1 LINWV
6 NNLYKIVIPKKN
18 GKAVK
23 MMKLSQIRLMVKDFN
38 KSVAFYKDVM
48 EFPMVMSEEKMQ
60 YASFNTG
67 EIKLELLSRKSMAEV
82 LGEKELPTNADSQSK
97 FLLDVAV
104 DDVDK
109 IYNSLMEKGAESVTE
124 PHDRKEWNARVAHFR
139 DPDGNVIE
147 IYKHPLKD
155 S

>member
-1 LINWV
+1 MC
-6 NNLYKIVIPKKN
+6 
-18 GKAVK
+18 GKAVRI
-23 MMKLSQIRLMVKDFN
+23 MKLSQIRLMVKDFN

-48 EFPMVMSEEKMQ
+48 EFPVVMIEEKMQ

-67 EIKLELLSRKSMAEV
+67 EIKLELLSRASMAEV
-82 LGEKELPTNADSQSK
+82 LGEKGLPTDADSQSK

-104 DDVDK
+104 DNVDK
-109 IYNSLMEKGAESVTE
+109 IYNRLKENGAEVVTE
-124 PHDRKEWNARVAHFR
+124 PYDRKEWNARVAHFR

>member
-1 LINWV
+1 
-6 NNLYKIVIPKKN
+6 
-18 GKAVK
+18 
-23 MMKLSQIRLMVKDFN
+23 MKLSQIRLMVKDFK
-38 KSVAFYKDVM
+38 KSVAFYKDIM
-48 EFPMVMSEEKMQ
+48 EFPLVMSEEKMQ
-60 YASFNTG
+60 YASFDTG
-67 EIKLELLSRKSMAEV
+67 EIKLEILSRKSMAEV
-82 LGEKELPTNADSQSK
+82 LGETELPVDLNSQSR

-109 IYNSLMEKGAESVTE
+109 VYNRLKKNGAESVTE

-139 DPDGNVIE
+139 DPDGNIIE

>member
-1 LINWV
+1 MC
-6 NNLYKIVIPKKN
+6 

-23 MMKLSQIRLMVKDFN
+23 IMKLSQIRLMVKDFN
-38 KSVAFYKDVM
+38 KSVAFYKNVM
-48 EFPMVMSEEKMQ
+48 EFPVVMIEEKMQ

-67 EIKLELLSRKSMAEV
+67 EIKLELLSRASMAEV
-82 LGEKELPTNADSQSK
+82 LGEKELPIDAVSQSK

-109 IYNSLMEKGAESVTE
+109 IYNRLKEKGAESVTE
-124 PHDRKEWNARVAHFR
+124 PYDRKEWNARVAHFR
-139 DPDGNVIE
+139 DPDGNIIE
-147 IYKHPLKD
+147 IYMHPLKD

>member
-1 LINWV
+1 
-6 NNLYKIVIPKKN
+6 
-18 GKAVK
+18 
-23 MMKLSQIRLMVKDFN
+23 
-38 KSVAFYKDVM
+38 VAFYKDVM
-48 EFPMVMSEEKMQ
+48 EFPVVMAEEKMQ

-67 EIKLELLSRKSMAEV
+67 EIKLELLSHASMAEV
-82 LGEKELPTNADSQSK
+82 LGEKGLPTVADSQSK

-104 DDVDK
+104 DNVDK
-109 IYNSLMEKGAESVTE
+109 IYNRLKEKGAEFITE